1 MNACRKFQFEHG
13 LKSMKWKINAAELHF
28 KTDNTT
34 VRTRTS
40 DVAAPT
46 HWAKN
51 WLGVRKP
58 DVVSSST
65 SARLD
70 VQLTP

>member
-1 MNACRKFQFEHG
+1 
-13 LKSMKWKINAAELHF
+13 MKWKINAAELHF

-34 VRTRTS
+34 VRTS

-58 DVVSSST
+58 DV
-65 SARLD
+65 
-70 VQLTP
+70 